1 MEYITEVFKLDKK
14 FPFTVFKGKGFSAE
28 AVKNGKVYMHNHY
41 CLEINLALSSG
52 GNVLHR
58 RQLIPHKQKR
68 YFCYQQL

>member
-28 AVKNGKVYMHNHY
+28 AVKSGKVYMHNHY
-41 CLEINLALSSG
+41 CLEINLSVIG
-52 GNVLHR
+52 RNILHR
-58 RQLIPHKQKR
+58 RQLISHKSKR